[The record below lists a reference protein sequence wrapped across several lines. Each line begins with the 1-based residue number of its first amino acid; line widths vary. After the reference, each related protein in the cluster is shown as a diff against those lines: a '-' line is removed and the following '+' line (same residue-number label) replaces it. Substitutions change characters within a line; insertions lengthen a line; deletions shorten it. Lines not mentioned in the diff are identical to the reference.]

1 MSDKRPPGKGKG
13 RVAAPQPR
21 KTPRGGF
28 LPSTATGGSRGTSDQ
43 VDRETVPL
51 QDSGSPGQPR
61 LSRVVPG
68 EFRDQAD
75 LTCRKWLAD
84 IDDTKMGDELDVTD
98 RLESA
103 VLLVVG
109 REAVL
114 ESVCIPNGADRFRFV
129 GALRLLAHR
138 LEKEMVEDD

>member
-21 KTPRGGF
+21 KTPCGGSS
-28 LPSTATGGSRGTSDQ
+28 PAATGGSRGTSDQ

-68 EFRDQAD
+68 DFGGHPDRA
-75 LTCRKWLAD
+75 CREWLKN
-84 IDDTKMGDELDVTD
+84 IDVSDKLDGHLD
-98 RLESA
+98 SA
-103 VLLVVG
+103 VLLLVG
-109 REAVL
+109 SETVL
-114 ESVCIPNGADRFRFV
+114 ESVCLPNGADRFRFI
-129 GALRLLAHR
+129 GALRLLAQR
-138 LEKEMVEDD
+138 LEQGMVGDG